1 MIVEFLQVYLPIVV
15 YILLIII
22 LVIGIVIGLKAI
34 KTLDKLNQVVDDVNQ
49 KMASLNGVFSLIDLT
64 TYKIVLV
71 TDTVVEG
78 LSNVINKIF
87 FNRKRRIKKDE

>member
-22 LVIGIVIGLKAI
+22 LVIGIVIGFKAI
-34 KTLDKLNQVVDDVNQ
+34 KTLDKLDQVVDDV
-49 KMASLNGVFSLIDLT
+49 VFSLIDLT
-64 TYKIVLV
+64 TDKIVLV
-71 TDTVVEG
+71 TDKVVEG